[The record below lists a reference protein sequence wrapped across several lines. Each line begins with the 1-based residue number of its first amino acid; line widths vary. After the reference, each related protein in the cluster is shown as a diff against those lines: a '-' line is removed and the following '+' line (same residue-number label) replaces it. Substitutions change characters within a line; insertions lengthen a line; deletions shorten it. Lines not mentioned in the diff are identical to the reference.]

1 MPDFKNRSTGENA
14 LCREHMKQLGLCLE
28 EKYRCITT
36 RKDVR
41 EHPEKTAAIH
51 AKGQDEVGTAV
62 QS

>member
-1 MPDFKNRSTGENA
+1 MLDFKNRSTGENA
-14 LCREHMKQLGLCLE
+14 QRREHMKQLGLCLE
-28 EKYRCITT
+28 KKYRCITT